1 MPSLPDRHSLEA
13 LRAWDTPTICNALEI
28 VAPARRA
35 IGFTRRPLVACF
47 PEMKPVVA
55 FARTALIRSRE
66 PHPRDRESANRIRLG
81 YYEHIAAKPMP
92 SLSVIQ
98 DIDAPDTGFGAF
110 WGEVQPHVHAG
121 LGCVGVITDGSV
133 RDLDAMAPNF
143 LVLAGSIMPSHAY
156 VHLVEF
162 GGTVSVAGMV
172 VSADDIIHA
181 DRHGAVV
188 IPPDAVAKSPAAVAL
203 STRRGRRIRP
213 ACLPARARR
222 AGPAPTRPNRADRPG
237 APHRRPMPPART
249 TSVRPGPC
257 RPSDTRR
264 SPRRSVSARGH
275 RANRTASFR
284 IGE

>member
-1 MPSLPDRHSLEA
+1 MMPSLPDRHALEA
-13 LRAWDTPTICNALEI
+13 LRAFDTPTICNALEI
-28 VAPARRA
+28 VAPARRT

-66 PHPRDRESANRIRLG
+66 PHPRDRENANRIRLG
-81 YYEHIAAKPMP
+81 YYEHIAAEPLP

-110 WGEVQPHVHAG
+110 WGEVQTHVHKG

-133 RDLDAMAPNF
+133 RDLDAMASGF
-143 LVLAGSIMPSHAY
+143 FVLAGSIMPSHAH

-172 VSADDIIHA
+172 VSANDIIHA

-188 IPPDAVAKSPAAVAL
+188 IPPDAVEKIPAAVDL
-203 STRRGRRIRP
+203 LTRREKVLIEASKQPGFSV
-213 ACLPARARR
+213 
-222 AGPAPTRPNRADRPG
+222 DRLRQ
-237 APHRRPMPPART
+237 AYHEQ
-249 TSVRPGPC
+249 
-257 RPSDTRR
+257 DEI
-264 SPRRSVSARGH
+264 H
-275 RANRTASFR
+275 
-284 IGE
+284 